1 MPADR
6 ALIGYFLRLA
16 LRHKLAVLLLGF
28 ALALSLLSLGA
39 IYLTPGTERRTF
51 FDMAY
56 LGLELLAV
64 ASVVL
69 GSTVLHVVEFEQ
81 KTSWLVLVRPPSR
94 SAYVTARFCG
104 VVGAAFVNVL
114 AASAVIFVLSLV
126 ERALPE
132 PFLVPVVVC
141 ALLEAVVIGALA
153 CLTVFISTSY
163 ATAFAIL
170 VGLVVLGYL
179 SPMLLY
185 VADKLG
191 SAWAVY
197 AVKTVYWVLP
207 HLSDFSVR
215 DFASPPESWYL
226 FLLAGYAVLYS
237 AAVILASSAVFSR
250 REF

>member
-1 MPADR
+1 M
-6 ALIGYFLRLA
+6 IGYFLRLA
-16 LRHKLAVLLLGF
+16 LRHRLAVLLLGF
-28 ALALSLLSLGA
+28 AVALALVSIGA

-69 GSTVLHVVEFEQ
+69 GSTVLCVQEFEQ
-81 KTSWLVLVRPPSR
+81 KTSWLVLVRPVSR

-104 VVGAAFVNVL
+104 VAGAAFVNVL
-114 AASAVIFVLSLV
+114 AASAVILALTLV

-132 PFLVPVVVC
+132 PFMLPVIFC
-141 ALLEAVVIGALA
+141 ALLESMVIGALA

-163 ATAFAIL
+163 ATAFAVL

-179 SPMLLY
+179 SSMLPFIAGRLE
-185 VADKLG
+185 
-191 SAWAVY
+191 SAWAAG
-197 AVKTVYWVLP
+197 AVNAVYWVLP

-226 FLLAGYAVLYS
+226 FYLAGYAVLYS
-237 AAVILASSAVFSR
+237 AAALTASSMAFSR